1 LVHRL
6 HENAP
11 EDPEMFWVGG
21 AGGVG
26 AWPLPRV
33 LDLWR
38 AIGSHDGPR
47 PALIVSLARRLG
59 PTLKQVCHNPRRQ
72 LRRSRR
78 FQHAG
83 RIREMDATCIRWL
96 ARQPGATV
104 AEKAGARQRA
114 LGLSRTE
121 TADTPENRAVADL
134 LHRAADACD
143 RYLDE
148 YAAHSDDEH
157 VRTVAGFRQQ
167 LIRLITESP
176 IGELKPPDGPPRP
189 NNVLLHDPR
198 YRALWKAYAMLLE
211 QRRQRDRAWR
221 WRHRLWAE
229 SCALGVLAGLQRL
242 QPTAPANHSSVLL
255 QAEQICGRFLDSRT
269 GIGRWDLL
277 EAEAGGSLLFLD
289 GRQFGQFHFAGTL
302 PDGLLRLCP
311 DAAILRRDP
320 TRPDKPPSR
329 ILALWGVLD
338 FDLHGDA
345 LRDRCRRLD
354 AALRVIPAPN
364 PLEFRGLL
372 IQPKRPEVEDEAPG
386 SGNGTA
392 AATGSGAAG
401 SNGSPDEVE
410 RVEVGCCRG
419 VRLGPPVQPYEP
431 SLAAELRDLLELSP

>member
-1 LVHRL
+1 MSTTPPESGLVEPWQVQRASGELTAEEGRPVLKVPGSVERIRLDDSGEWLPRIGEFTDHRRLEWHKFELPATAVSGHGRPAEQSVSLTLFGERDPLDTLRVRLRGGLPRPGAPEPPPEPARDPEEEVEPSEAELAPWRRAGREAQTMVDLHLELVHRL

-221 WRHRLWAE
+221 WR
-229 SCALGVLAGLQRL
+229 
-242 QPTAPANHSSVLL
+242 PPAPAST
-255 QAEQICGRFLDSRT
+255 R
-269 GIGRWDLL
+269 
-277 EAEAGGSLLFLD
+277 GS
-289 GRQFGQFHFAGTL
+289 
-302 PDGLLRLCP
+302 
-311 DAAILRRDP
+311 
-320 TRPDKPPSR
+320 
-329 ILALWGVLD
+329 
-338 FDLHGDA
+338 
-345 LRDRCRRLD
+345 
-354 AALRVIPAPN
+354 
-364 PLEFRGLL
+364 
-372 IQPKRPEVEDEAPG
+372 
-386 SGNGTA
+386 
-392 AATGSGAAG
+392 
-401 SNGSPDEVE
+401 
-410 RVEVGCCRG
+410 
-419 VRLGPPVQPYEP
+419 
-431 SLAAELRDLLELSP
+431 